1 MQNEPVRLGPCE
13 FACPYCSKIMKVKR
27 DMQRHIRTHTGEK
40 PFHCIYCNNDFSRKC
55 SLDAHVITV
64 HNKTY

>member
-1 MQNEPVRLGPCE
+1 
-13 FACPYCSKIMKVKR
+13 MKVKR

-40 PFHCIYCNNDFSRKC
+40 PFHCIYCNNDFSRKS

-64 HNKTY
+64 HK